1 MSRDNFF
8 SKAPNADD
16 RTRSKDSTKSDSQA
30 LVATPSLTKIKRET
44 YSIKIDPQV
53 RKAIK
58 AWAIQH
64 DVTISSV
71 IETLAQK
78 YLPDLS
84 ESDIRRGE

>member
-1 MSRDNFF
+1 MSRNNFF
-8 SKAPNADD
+8 SKVPDAED
-16 RTRSKDSTKSDSQA
+16 RTRNQDNIKSDPKEP
-30 LVATPSLTKIKRET
+30 VATPSPIKTKRET
-44 YSIKIDPQV
+44 YSIKMDPQV

-78 YLPDLS
+78 YLSDLS
-84 ESDIRRGE
+84 ESDVRRG

>member
-16 RTRSKDSTKSDSQA
+16 RIRSKDSIKSDSKEPA
-30 LVATPSLTKIKRET
+30 TTPSTKTKRET
-44 YSIKIDPQV
+44 YSIKMDPQV

-84 ESDIRRGE
+84 ESDIRGGE